1 MLAFNGILL
10 CTLFWNL
17 LFVLSHK
24 CWTFFHIWTHVNI
37 TKQSPTDKYL
47 VYLPQFAIT
56 NSTTIKI
63 FEYVKYVHLK
73 NDEDFPVAEPKIVSI
88 YKSKEEDPFLHTL
101 TNRKYHQSFTLSH
114 S

>member
-1 MLAFNGILL
+1 MGSYYAHYSGICFLHSAINAGH
-10 CTLFWNL
+10 FSI
-17 LFVLSHK
+17 FG
-24 CWTFFHIWTHVNI
+24 HVNI

-47 VYLPQFAIT
+47 VYLPKFAIT

-73 NDEDFPVAEPKIVSI
+73 NDEDFPVAVPKIVSI
-88 YKSKEEDPFLHTL
+88 YKSKQEDPFLHTL